1 MPNLLLP
8 AGLLRVEIASDGRAA
23 EAAQA
28 PITENMENTMITPEQ
43 GGTTVVTQ
51 NYNINP
57 GYAFDAATMTP
68 AQVEEAITAF
78 KDFTSKLPPL
88 VSLTPLQRQRTARI
102 GIRTRGFIEL
112 VLEAAKKDPTILPG
126 NIPLE
131 KFLSQAELLN
141 GISLIQTFV
150 ADYKRSLDDAAVLIG
165 AKVYGMARTGYA
177 VLKTPAGQAKLQ
189 EQVELMKQRF
199 VPKAKR
205 SQSTNEET
213 EEVLV

>member
-1 MPNLLLP
+1 
-8 AGLLRVEIASDGRAA
+8 
-23 EAAQA
+23 
-28 PITENMENTMITPEQ
+28 MENNTMTTPEQ
-43 GGTTVVTQ
+43 GVTNVVTQ
-51 NYNINP
+51 NYTINP
-57 GYAFDAATMTP
+57 GYAFDAATLTP

-131 KFLSQAELLN
+131 KFLSQTELLN

-189 EQVELMKQRF
+189 EQMELMKQRF
-199 VPKAKR
+199 VPKSKR
-205 SQSTNEET
+205 SQSTTVET
-213 EEVLV
+213 EELAA

>member
-1 MPNLLLP
+1 MPNLLQTL
-8 AGLLRVEIASDGRAA
+8 GLSMWRSGRRGWVA
-23 EAAQA
+23 EAAPA
-28 PITENMENTMITPEQ
+28 PIIETMENTMITPNE
-43 GGTTVVTQ
+43 GATTVVTQ
-51 NYNINP
+51 NYTINP
-57 GYAFDAATMTP
+57 GYAFDVATLTP

-88 VSLTPLQRQRTARI
+88 VNLTPLQRQRTARI

-189 EQVELMKQRF
+189 EQMELMKQRF

-205 SQSTNEET
+205 SQSTTEET
-213 EEVLV
+213 EELAA